1 MFIKLV
7 LHSDDDSCSITT
19 ASDFESVNDCKL
31 LSFLLMEVLDVI
43 ILSVDILS
51 LSAYDV
57 KEFLDNIFL
66 ISSMPSAIYLR
77 DVGRVLGIEGDVT
90 VGVDTGGDGDGVSL
104 ELELELHVVIH
115 DVHVNE
121 KFGQF
126 NSCRTALEG
135 VLLLCHFSGIHD
147 ATYRHLWCIE
157 SEHITQVST
166 LSSLDTL
173 H

>member
-1 MFIKLV
+1 M
-7 LHSDDDSCSITT
+7 
-19 ASDFESVNDCKL
+19 
-31 LSFLLMEVLDVI
+31 DVI

-104 ELELELHVVIH
+104 ELEL
-115 DVHVNE
+115 
-121 KFGQF
+121 
-126 NSCRTALEG
+126 
-135 VLLLCHFSGIHD
+135 
-147 ATYRHLWCIE
+147 
-157 SEHITQVST
+157 
-166 LSSLDTL
+166 
-173 H
+173 